1 MAIQVL
7 LTDDHPAVRE
17 GLALL
22 LQSHPDIA
30 VVGMAADGGEA
41 VQQALQQGPDVVV
54 MDITMAVLNGIEATE
69 QIRER
74 CPGTRVVILSVHG
87 DAEHVFRAFRA
98 GALGYV
104 RKEAAGREITDAVR
118 TVHAGKC
125 YLGATIVDTVIEDY
139 VRQRHAPN
147 PLESLSAREQQVLRL
162 LLEGH
167 TSAEVAEM
175 LALPPASVAA
185 CRSRTMQK
193 LGLGDAALPVTLALG
208 SERRSG
214 DRPR

>member
-22 LQSHPDIA
+22 LQSQPDIC

-41 VQQALQQGPDVVV
+41 VARTLQHEPDVVV

-69 QIRER
+69 QIRDR
-74 CPGTRVVILSVHG
+74 CPGTRVVILSVHA

-104 RKEAAGREITDAVR
+104 RKETAGREIIDAVR
-118 TVHAGKC
+118 AVYTGQR
-125 YLGATIVDTVIEDY
+125 YLGATIADTVVEDY
-139 VRQRHAPN
+139 VRQRHTAN
-147 PLESLSAREQQVLRL
+147 PLESLNAAERQVLRL

-167 TSAEVAEM
+167 TSAEVAEI
-175 LALPPASVAA
+175 LALPPDSVAA
-185 CRSRTMQK
+185 CRSRMMQK
-193 LGLGDAALPVTLALG
+193 LGLWDPAVPARLARG
-208 SERRSG
+208 GEPRS
-214 DRPR
+214 RNRLL